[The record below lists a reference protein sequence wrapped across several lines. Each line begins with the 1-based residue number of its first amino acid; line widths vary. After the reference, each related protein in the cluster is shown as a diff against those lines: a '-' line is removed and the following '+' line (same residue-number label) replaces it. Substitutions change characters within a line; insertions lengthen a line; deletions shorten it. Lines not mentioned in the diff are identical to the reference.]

1 MAEIL
6 VRIHVDIWNSPRPE
20 AYWAKIDHQ
29 SKGTIYFEA
38 LKKVNGKAVKVLK
51 PMKRSWLGHARHDR
65 PGVADFCYIQ
75 DDREPIQGSLPYNM
89 AVIEIMDGI
98 QEEMLRAARN
108 VREIQE
114 ALYAVAP

>member
-51 PMKRSWLGHARHDR
+51 PMKRSWLGHARSDR
-65 PGVADFCYIQ
+65 PGVADLCYTQ
-75 DDREPIQGSLPYNM
+75 DDRDPIQKSVPYNM
-89 AVIEIMDGI
+89 AVIEIMDLI
-98 QEEMLRAARN
+98 QAEMLRASSN
-108 VREIQE
+108 VREIME
-114 ALYAVAP
+114 GVYE